1 MKFSTKYLPFYTK
14 ICQFTVLPPQHT
26 VLVLPPQHT
35 VLVIRI
41 AALCLQEYTRI
52 GRPGTETPQDIQL
65 RGLGIANE
73 HCVIEIVEKDVFI
86 TPMGGARYV
95 RPLWPLVSV
104 HCVTFDPPGRWWMVR
119 VCLSEHRS
127 TTELECSWG
136 TIICTDWAAPG
147 RLERA
152 QRQWNWWTTSRLWR
166 RYLWRNLIKVMPL
179 PGSQHQ
185 AIL

>member
-14 ICQFTVLPPQHT
+14 ICQFTVLLPQHT

-41 AALCLQEYTRI
+41 ASLCLQEYTRI
-52 GRPGTETPQDIQL
+52 GRPGAETPQDIQL

-95 RPLWPLVSV
+95 RPL
-104 HCVTFDPPGRWWMVR
+104 
-119 VCLSEHRS
+119 
-127 TTELECSWG
+127 
-136 TIICTDWAAPG
+136 
-147 RLERA
+147 
-152 QRQWNWWTTSRLWR
+152 
-166 RYLWRNLIKVMPL
+166 
-179 PGSQHQ
+179 
-185 AIL
+185 